1 MPFMVMLQQFC
12 FAPERAEGL
21 SFTLGI
27 DIAGPYGGNWRVGVK
42 DQQLTVQEGNIVG
55 CQAVLHYK
63 DAEEFCL
70 NAYGRAPSVEVSGD
84 RQLVN
89 RFRGLL
95 FGL

>member
-21 SFTLGI
+21 NFSLGI
-27 DIAGPYGGNWRVGVK
+27 DIAGPYGGTWRVSVK
-42 DQQLTVQEGNIVG
+42 GQQLTVQEGNIVG
-55 CQAVLHYK
+55 CQAVLHYQ

-70 NAYGRAPSVEVSGD
+70 NACGRAPSVEVSGD
-84 RQLVN
+84 QQLVN
-89 RFRGLL
+89 RFRGLF

>member
-1 MPFMVMLQQFC
+1 MPFMVMLRQFC

-21 SFTLGI
+21 NFALGI
-27 DIAGPYGGNWRVGVK
+27 DIAGPYGGTWGVSVK
-42 DQQLTVQEGNIVG
+42 DQQLTVQEGNIVR

-70 NAYGRAPSVEVSGD
+70 DAYGRAPSVEVSGD
-84 RQLVN
+84 QQLVN